1 MNVHLALTTKNL
13 STLGNQFR
21 QMSQQA
27 KRERERE
34 GEGAMQIHLALMHS
48 NVWMFH
54 DELKELGDRAMRI
67 HLTAHGPNAGFK
79 DYLKEQGRCHRRR
92 PHPSAGSIRRIP
104 ELFPEVVEEMK
115 LHLAGTNGQRYV
127 PTETMLSDPRIKDI
141 LQKHPDVL
149 EAIKKDEEA
158 MRIYLSRACT
168 GLWKPVQEGAE
179 NGGPLSLAGCPL
191 SLAGCPFS
199 LAGCGKFYVLESFA
213 YIKPNDVIVPLIPF
227 FKGFL
232 LDSGAFTFMA
242 RAKGPVDFDE
252 YLRRYIAFIK
262 KHDIQHFFE
271 LDIDSVVG
279 YEKVKEYRR
288 ILERETGRRCIP
300 VWHRARG
307 KEDFLRM
314 CDEYD
319 YVAIG
324 GIVTKEIK
332 PSEHRYFPWFIRE
345 AHKRGAKIH
354 GLGYTNL
361 SGLSKYHFDSVD
373 SSSWTSGNRFGHLYK
388 FTGRGL
394 QQIHKPPGTRV
405 KARITAIN
413 NFVEWVKFSEWAET
427 HL

>member
-27 KRERERE
+27 KRER
-34 GEGAMQIHLALMHS
+34 AMQIHLALKHS

-67 HLTAHGPNAGFK
+67 HLTAHGSNAGFK
-79 DYLKEQGRCHRRR
+79 DYLKEQGVLDEEGNMKLHI
-92 PHPSAGSIRRIP
+92 AGLRRIP

-115 LHLAGTNGQRYV
+115 LHLAGCNGGRRRMPV
-127 PTETMLSDPRIKDI
+127 EAMMSDPRIKDT

-158 MRIYLSRACT
+158 MRIYLSRAGT

-179 NGGPLSLAGCPL
+179 NGGPL
-191 SLAGCPFS
+191 S

-242 RAKGPVDFDE
+242 QTKGPVDFDE

-288 ILERETGRRCIP
+288 ILEHEAGRRCIP

-345 AHKRGAKIH
+345 AHKRGARIH

>member
-21 QMSQQA
+21 QMIQQA
-27 KRERERE
+27 KRER
-34 GEGAMQIHLALMHS
+34 EGAMQIHLALKHS

-54 DELKELGDRAMRI
+54 DELKELGGRAMRI
-67 HLTAHGPNAGFK
+67 HLTAHGSNAGFK
-79 DYLKEQGRCHRRR
+79 DYLKEQG
-92 PHPSAGSIRRIP
+92 
-104 ELFPEVVEEMK
+104 
-115 LHLAGTNGQRYV
+115 
-127 PTETMLSDPRIKDI
+127 
-141 LQKHPDVL
+141 VL
-149 EAIKKDEEA
+149 DEEA
-158 MRIYLSRACT
+158 MRIYLSRAGT

-179 NGGPLSLAGCPL
+179 NGGPL
-191 SLAGCPFS
+191 S

-242 RAKGPVDFDE
+242 QTKGPVDFDE

-324 GIVTKEIK
+324 GIVTKEIR

-373 SSSWTSGNRFGHLYK
+373 SSSWTSGNRFGYLYK

-405 KARITAIN
+405 KARITASN

>member
-1 MNVHLALTTKNL
+1 
-13 STLGNQFR
+13 
-21 QMSQQA
+21 
-27 KRERERE
+27 
-34 GEGAMQIHLALMHS
+34 MQIHLALKHS

-67 HLTAHGPNAGFK
+67 HLTAHESNAGFK
-79 DYLKEQGRCHRRR
+79 DYLKEQGV
-92 PHPSAGSIRRIP
+92 
-104 ELFPEVVEEMK
+104 LDEEGNMK
-115 LHLAGTNGQRYV
+115 LHLAGCNSGRGH
-127 PTETMLSDPRIKDI
+127 MLVEAMMSDPRIKDI

-158 MRIYLSRACT
+158 MRIYLSRAGT
-168 GLWKPVQEGAE
+168 DLWKPVQEGAK

-191 SLAGCPFS
+191 S

-242 RAKGPVDFDE
+242 QAKGPVDFDE

>member
-27 KRERERE
+27 KRERER
-34 GEGAMQIHLALMHS
+34 AMQIHLALKHS

-54 DELKELGDRAMRI
+54 DEFKELGDRAMRI
-67 HLTAHGPNAGFK
+67 HLTAHGSNAGFK
-79 DYLKEQGRCHRRR
+79 DYLKEQGVLDEEGNMKLHI
-92 PHPSAGSIRRIP
+92 AGLRRIP

-115 LHLAGTNGQRYV
+115 LHLAGTNGRRYV
-127 PTETMLSDPRIKDI
+127 PTETMMNDPRVKAI

-158 MRIYLSRACT
+158 MRIYLSRAGT

-179 NGGPLSLAGCPL
+179 NGGPL
-191 SLAGCPFS
+191 S

-242 RAKGPVDFDE
+242 QTKGPVDFDE

-271 LDIDSVVG
+271 LDVDSVVG

-314 CDEYD
+314 CEEYD

-324 GIVTKEIK
+324 GIVTKEIR

>member
-1 MNVHLALTTKNL
+1 
-13 STLGNQFR
+13 
-21 QMSQQA
+21 
-27 KRERERE
+27 
-34 GEGAMQIHLALMHS
+34 MQIHLALKHS

-54 DELKELGDRAMRI
+54 DEFKELGDRAMRI
-67 HLTAHGPNAGFK
+67 HLTAHGSNASFK
-79 DYLKEQGRCHRRR
+79 DYLKEQGV
-92 PHPSAGSIRRIP
+92 
-104 ELFPEVVEEMK
+104 LDEEGNMK
-115 LHLAGTNGQRYV
+115 LHLAGCNSGRGRMPV
-127 PTETMLSDPRIKDI
+127 EAMMSDPRIKDI

-149 EAIKKDEEA
+149 GAIKKDEEA
-158 MRIYLSRACT
+158 MQIYLSRAGT

-179 NGGPLSLAGCPL
+179 NGGPL
-191 SLAGCPFS
+191 S

-242 RAKGPVDFDE
+242 QAKGPVDFDE

-307 KEDFLRM
+307 KEDFLKM
-314 CDEYD
+314 CEEYD

-324 GIVTKEIK
+324 GIVTKEIRS
-332 PSEHRYFPWFIRE
+332 SEHRYFPWFIRE

-394 QQIHKPPGTRV
+394 QQIRKPPGTRV

>member
-1 MNVHLALTTKNL
+1 
-13 STLGNQFR
+13 
-21 QMSQQA
+21 
-27 KRERERE
+27 
-34 GEGAMQIHLALMHS
+34 
-48 NVWMFH
+48 
-54 DELKELGDRAMRI
+54 MRI
-67 HLTAHGPNAGFK
+67 HLTAHGSNAGFK
-79 DYLKEQGRCHRRR
+79 DYLKEQGVLDEEGNMKLHI
-92 PHPSAGSIRRIP
+92 AGLRRIP

-115 LHLAGTNGQRYV
+115 LHLAGCNGGRRRMPV
-127 PTETMLSDPRIKDI
+127 EAMMSDPRIKDT

-158 MRIYLSRACT
+158 IKKDEEAMRIYLSRAGT

-179 NGGPLSLAGCPL
+179 NGGPL
-191 SLAGCPFS
+191 S

-242 RAKGPVDFDE
+242 QTKGPVDFDE

-288 ILERETGRRCIP
+288 ILEHEAGRRCIP

-345 AHKRGAKIH
+345 AHKRGARIH